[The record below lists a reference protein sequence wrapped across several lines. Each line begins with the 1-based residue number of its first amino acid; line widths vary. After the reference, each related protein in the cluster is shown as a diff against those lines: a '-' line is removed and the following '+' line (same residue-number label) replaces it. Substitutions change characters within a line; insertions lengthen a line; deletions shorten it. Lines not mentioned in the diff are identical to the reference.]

1 MMGSGETSPTMV
13 TPHQN
18 ILKEFEPTAKRI
30 LLDTPFGFQTN
41 AEDLIARIQHYFD
54 FNVGFRCTPLQF
66 RSAQEAKNE
75 EIESADWV
83 FSGPG
88 SPSYALKV
96 WRSAGTADSFKKVLE
111 HGTLVLSSAAAISM
125 GSHSLPVYEIY
136 KVGDEPFWM
145 EGLNILEAATGL
157 KAAVIPHY
165 NNAEGGSHDTS
176 ICFVGEKRMQ
186 QLETLLPDDV
196 FILGIDEH
204 TGVRFDLETKHTEV
218 FGRGSMTIR
227 MGGERW
233 EVPSGSSVPFS
244 EIAAHAGTRLQAIVI
259 EEVAT
264 KIATESPATPFID
277 ALISMRNEARA
288 RGDYE
293 SSDQIRNKLT
303 ELGVEVHDG
312 ANGVTWNF
320 TL

>member
-1 MMGSGETSPTMV
+1 
-13 TPHQN
+13 
-18 ILKEFEPTAKRI
+18 
-30 LLDTPFGFQTN
+30 
-41 AEDLIARIQHYFD
+41 
-54 FNVGFRCTPLQF
+54 
-66 RSAQEAKNE
+66 
-75 EIESADWV
+75 
-83 FSGPG
+83 
-88 SPSYALKV
+88 
-96 WRSAGTADSFKKVLE
+96 
-111 HGTLVLSSAAAISM
+111 M

-145 EGLNILEAATGL
+145 EGLNLLEAATGL

-186 QLETLLPDDV
+186 QLESLLPDDV

-204 TGVRFDLETKHTEV
+204 TGVRFDLETEHAEV
-218 FGRGSMTIR
+218 FGRGVMTIR

-233 EVPSGSSVPFS
+233 EVTSGSSVPFS

-259 EEVAT
+259 EEVANSLSQ
-264 KIATESPATPFID
+264 SPATPFID

-293 SSDQIRNKLT
+293 SSDQIRKRLT